1 MNRVIGTLLFLL
13 LVTTSMLPQSAAPV
27 TSLPDGVKLPV
38 AVIEDV
44 VQIQLS
50 KKDTIRLLVTKSLR
64 GPDGAIVIPENAIA
78 FARVLENELPKK
90 DKPARLL
97 VVIEK
102 IKWKNGEIP
111 MHAYIVPTITPS
123 IRPSTARVF
132 GAESGALAIGFEP
145 HPQAGS
151 YLYSRHGMRLA
162 AGTGLL
168 IEQMSGPG
176 PAEKPVKEDAL

>member
-1 MNRVIGTLLFLL
+1 MKHVLGSLLFLL
-13 LVTTSMLPQSAAPV
+13 MMTTSLLSQTGAPI

-38 AVIEDV
+38 AVIEDI

-64 GPDGAIVIPENAIA
+64 GADGAVVIPEGAIA

-90 DKPARLL
+90 EKPARLL
-97 VVIEK
+97 MVVEK
-102 IKWKNGEIP
+102 IKWKGGEMP
-111 MHAYIVPTITPS
+111 MHAYVVPIITPS

-132 GAESGALAIGFEP
+132 GPESGPLAVGFEP
-145 HPQAGS
+145 HATAGS
-151 YLYSRHGMRLA
+151 YLYSRHAMRLA
-162 AGTGLL
+162 AGTGFM

-176 PAEKPVKEDAL
+176 PAEPPQKEDAL